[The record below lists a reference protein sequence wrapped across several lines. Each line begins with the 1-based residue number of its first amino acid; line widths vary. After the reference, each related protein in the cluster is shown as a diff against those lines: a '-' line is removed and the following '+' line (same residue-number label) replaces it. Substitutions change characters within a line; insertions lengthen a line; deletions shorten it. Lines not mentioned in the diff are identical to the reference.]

1 MTLPGNGTTKRI
13 IAGIAVVLVTAL
25 IAQVLGNTNRLSVL
39 ESQMSA
45 IERTLETN
53 RIENNAAHEKIGD
66 QLTIVLREV
75 AKK

>member
-13 IAGIAVVLVTAL
+13 IAGVVVILVTAL

-39 ESQMSA
+39 ENQMTT

-53 RIENNAAHEKIGD
+53 RTENNRAHEKIGD
-66 QLTIVLREV
+66 QLTTVLREV
-75 AKK
+75 VKK